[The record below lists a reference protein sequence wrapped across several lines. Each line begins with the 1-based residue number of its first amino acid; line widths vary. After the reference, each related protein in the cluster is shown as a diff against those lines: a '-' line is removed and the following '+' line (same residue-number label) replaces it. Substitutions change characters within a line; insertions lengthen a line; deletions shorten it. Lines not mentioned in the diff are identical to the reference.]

1 MRWNWCVLWQ
11 LTTTKHGHIVLT
23 IPAWCTWV
31 PSGTFRSSCRR
42 PAILIVADQATANSF
57 FLTLHT
63 GIFGLAVSLAGLS
76 TGKFHSELASFIVSV
91 FGVGFAIV
99 WMLLLESYRQIN
111 SAKYSVLNDLEQL
124 LPVAPYAVEWNLL
137 AEGKDSK
144 KYRQLTNVEKT
155 IPALF
160 VVGHILA
167 IGLASYLI
175 RQS

>member
-1 MRWNWCVLWQ
+1 MDIDDYGP
-11 LTTTKHGHIVLT
+11 K
-23 IPAWCTWV
+23 
-31 PSGTFRSSCRR
+31 FRDHLLEQYKIYTEMADRISQRR
-42 PAILIVADQATANSF
+42 ATANSF

-76 TGKFHSELASFIVSV
+76 TGKFHSELASLIVSV